1 MPASTPPLL
10 REKMS
15 VSPVGI
21 FLSAKDVGSFRRS
34 IRALDGEFDFDS
46 AAMIALGAA
55 YFEKYPDRGQDRN
68 LDEVRLGYE
77 LVRICVI
84 EKMIR
89 GLPAGRKELYRAA
102 LSDAAAIGLAV
113 DGLYRSIGAD
123 GLAADHRL
131 LSAVL
136 ENTKRTIDE
145 IPKGMIKERFVG
157 GVTALFNILYV
168 FRLKIRSPAP

>member
-1 MPASTPPLL
+1 LF
-10 REKMS
+10 RENMS

-34 IRALDGEFDFDS
+34 VRALDGEFDFDS
-46 AAMIALGAA
+46 AAMIALGTA

-77 LVRICVI
+77 LVRICAI
-84 EKMIR
+84 EKMVR

-102 LSDAAAIGLAV
+102 LSDAAAIGSAV
-113 DGLYRSIGAD
+113 DGLCASIGAD
-123 GLAADHRL
+123 GLAADHAL
-131 LSAVL
+131 LSTAL
-136 ENTKRTIDE
+136 ENIKKNIDE

-168 FRLKIRSPAP
+168 FRLKLRPPAP